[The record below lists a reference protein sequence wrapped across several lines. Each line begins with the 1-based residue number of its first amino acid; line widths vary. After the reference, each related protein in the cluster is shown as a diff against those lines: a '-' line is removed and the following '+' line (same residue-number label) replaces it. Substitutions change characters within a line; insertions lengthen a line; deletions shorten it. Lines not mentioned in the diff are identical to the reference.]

1 MSYTWGGGG
10 EGSYFYRGREGA
22 KARKGRGGAACLKRE
37 IAGRRQVIDYCASV
51 LYQETILARLQQNQ
65 MACVTLSPPRLKVVN
80 QGTELTINC

>member
-22 KARKGRGGAACLKRE
+22 KARKGRGAACLKSE

-51 LYQETILARLQQNQ
+51 LYQETILARLHQNQ
-65 MACVTLSPPRLKVVN
+65 MACVTPSPPRLKVVN